1 MSAEFSIREGQ
12 DIRELSGAGRSA
24 WTGAGTA
31 ALGLTGEVDP
41 ADFEALS
48 DLVADEDEDQGDE
61 YPLQAKPGESVS
73 LLEQLRRDGV
83 L

>member
-12 DIRELSGAGRSA
+12 DIRELSGAGQSA
-24 WTGAGTA
+24 WTGAGAA

-48 DLVADEDEDQGDE
+48 DLVDDEDADQGDE
-61 YPLQAKPGESVS
+61 DPSQAKTGESVS

>member
-1 MSAEFSIREGQ
+1 VEIRITEGH
-12 DIRELSGAGRSA
+12 DIRAIAEGTARPGVWVGKGA
-24 WTGAGTA
+24 A
-31 ALGLTGEVDP
+31 ALGLSGDVDP

-48 DLVADEDEDQGDE
+48 NLVTDEDEDQDDVNLDE
-61 YPLQAKPGESVS
+61 AKTAESGS

>member
-1 MSAEFSIREGQ
+1 MDVRITEGY
-12 DIRELSGAGRSA
+12 DIRAIAEGVARPGV
-24 WTGAGTA
+24 WVGDGA
-31 ALGLTGEVDP
+31 ALGLSGDVDP

-48 DLVADEDEDQGDE
+48 ELVTDGDKDQDDED
-61 YPLQAKPGESVS
+61 PPQAKTGERVS